1 MRRDEAKLQGIL
13 QHINNELQ
21 QQQEL
26 IGCVQGIICDLNS
39 LASVKQCA
47 QK

>member
-26 IGCVQGIICDLNS
+26 IGCVNS